1 MESTNKQHF
10 NKKLIMANEDEE
22 IENNSN
28 ICWKCKE
35 QLNTDKVKD
44 HCHISG
50 KFRGPAHNKCNI
62 NLRLP
67 KKLPIIF
74 HNLQGYNGHLR
85 FKELN
90 NFDVNIEVIP
100 KTIDNYRNINNRTN
114 RNITFTD
121 SLQLYKGS
129 LDTLASNLEDKDFK
143 HLMSE
148 FSAHKLEILKR
159 KDAYPYEWVNSD
171 EKFKY
176 PTLPKKKDF
185 NSSIKDGK
193 QDKSNGHISD
203 EQYQHLQNVWDTFS
217 FNTFVDFH
225 DHYLRKDVLLLA
237 DVFEKFIF
245 TCLKYY
251 SLDPCHYFSAPG
263 LSWDAMLKMTKI
275 ALEKISDRDKYIF
288 IEKGTRGGVSYIN
301 KRYREASKNVN
312 IFYLDMN
319 NLYGCAKSQYLPYAN
334 FKWVGNINE
343 I

>member
-1 MESTNKQHF
+1 MS
-10 NKKLIMANEDEE
+10 
-22 IENNSN
+22 
-28 ICWKCKE
+28 
-35 QLNTDKVKD
+35 
-44 HCHISG
+44 
-50 KFRGPAHNKCNI
+50 
-62 NLRLP
+62 
-67 KKLPIIF
+67 II
-74 HNLQGYNGHLR
+74 
-85 FKELN
+85 
-90 NFDVNIEVIP
+90 VNR
-100 KTIDNYRNINNRTN
+100 Y
-114 RNITFTD
+114 ITFID
-121 SLQLYKGS
+121 SLQFYNSS
-129 LDTLASNLEDKDFK
+129 LDTLASNLEDNDFK
-143 HLMSE
+143 HLTSE
-148 FSAHKLEILKR
+148 FGIDKLEILKR

-245 TCLKYY
+245 MCLKYY